1 MKEPGSKPHRE
12 LNVRLYL
19 DDLRE
24 PPADFDT
31 VARTAEEAL
40 ALLRAG
46 RVTFLSF
53 DHDLGTDATGYTVA
67 RWIEEQ
73 AHAGTLAPLGWAVHS
88 ANPVGRR
95 NIEAALTNADRFWH
109 ERATLSRSNPMATVH
124 DTAAAERYEQEL
136 AKAPTREQPPTTVSS
151 VPIDPLYTPDSV
163 GELDP
168 DADLGYPGQYPYVRG
183 VHASMY
189 RSRLWTMRQ
198 FAGFGTARQTNERFK
213 FLLEKGQT
221 GLSTAFDLPT
231 LMGLD
236 SDDPRSLG
244 EVGKLGVAVD
254 TLDDMATLYDG
265 IDLGE
270 VSVSMTINA
279 PAIVVM
285 AFYLA
290 NAEDRGIDWRK
301 LRGTIQ
307 NDILKEFHAQN
318 EFVFPPEPH
327 VRLVADVIEFC
338 ATHVPQWNT
347 VSISGY
353 HIREAGS
360 TAVQELAFT
369 LADGFH
375 YVETCLERGL
385 DVDAF
390 APRLSFFFNAHNDL
404 FEEVAKYRAARLL
417 WAEAM
422 RHKYGARKENSWK
435 LRFHA
440 QTAGC
445 SLQAEQP
452 EVNLMR
458 VAYQALA
465 AVLGGCQS
473 LHTNSMDETLALPS
487 EHAATLAIRTQQV
500 LAYETGVTNTVDPLG
515 GGYFV
520 EALTRQMERQGRTYF
535 DRIEQLG
542 GMIKALES
550 GFFRREIADAAF
562 VYQRDVDAKRKLIV
576 GVNAFVEDEA
586 KKIDT
591 LVVDEKPEKEQLA
604 ALRQRKAQR
613 DNATAQRLLAEVRR
627 VAATKE
633 NLMPTLL
640 EAARARCGVGEIMN
654 ALADVFGRYDGA
666 ARW

>member
-1 MKEPGSKPHRE
+1 
-12 LNVRLYL
+12 
-19 DDLRE
+19 
-24 PPADFDT
+24 
-31 VARTAEEAL
+31 
-40 ALLRAG
+40 
-46 RVTFLSF
+46 
-53 DHDLGTDATGYTVA
+53 
-67 RWIEEQ
+67 
-73 AHAGTLAPLGWAVHS
+73 
-88 ANPVGRR
+88 
-95 NIEAALTNADRFWH
+95 
-109 ERATLSRSNPMATVH
+109 MATVT
-124 DTAAAERYEQEL
+124 DTAARHRWEQEN
-136 AKAPTREQPPTTVSS
+136 AAAPGREQPPTTVSS
-151 VPIDPLYTPDSV
+151 VPIDALYTPES
-163 GELDP
+163 LDGFDP
-168 DADLGYPGQYPYVRG
+168 ETDLGYPGQYPFARG

-198 FAGFGTARQTNERFK
+198 FAGFGTPRQTNERFR
-213 FLLEKGQT
+213 FLLDRGQT

-236 SDDPRSLG
+236 SDDPRAAG
-244 EVGKLGVAVD
+244 EVGRLGVAVD
-254 TLDDMATLYDG
+254 TLDDMEELFRG
-265 IDLGE
+265 IDLAR

-290 NAEDRGIDWRK
+290 NARDRGIDWK
-301 LRGTIQ
+301 QLRGTVQ

-338 ATHVPQWNT
+338 AREVPQWNT

-375 YVETCLERGL
+375 YVDVCLARGMPI
-385 DVDAF
+385 DSF
-390 APRLSFFFNAHNDL
+390 AGRLSFFFNAHNDV
-404 FEEVAKYRAARLL
+404 FEEIAKYRAARVL

-422 RHKYGARKENSWK
+422 RHKYGARRESSWK

-445 SLQAEQP
+445 SLQDKQP
-452 EVNLMR
+452 EVNLIR

-487 EHAATLAIRTQQV
+487 EHAVTLALRTQQV

-515 GGYFV
+515 GSYFV
-520 EALTRQMERQGRTYF
+520 ETLTKQMQEGARAYF
-535 DRIEQLG
+535 GRIEELG
-542 GMIKALES
+542 GMIPALEA

-562 VYQRDVDAKRKLIV
+562 AYQREVDARRKLIV
-576 GVNAFVEDEA
+576 GVNAFTDAEDKPIE
-586 KKIDT
+586 T
-591 LVVDEKPEKEQLA
+591 LVIDDTVEKEQVGR
-604 ALRQRKAQR
+604 LRERKAKR
-613 DNATAQRLLAEVRR
+613 DGEEVRRLLGEVRR

-633 NLMPTLL
+633 NLLPVLI
-640 EAARARCGVGEIMN
+640 EAAHSRCAVGEVMN

>member
-1 MKEPGSKPHRE
+1 MAT
-12 LNVRLYL
+12 V
-19 DDLRE
+19 
-24 PPADFDT
+24 ADT
-31 VARTAEEAL
+31 VAQE
-40 ALLRAG
+40 
-46 RVTFLSF
+46 
-53 DHDLGTDATGYTVA
+53 
-67 RWIEEQ
+67 RW
-73 AHAGTLAPLGWAVHS
+73 
-88 ANPVGRR
+88 
-95 NIEAALTNADRFWH
+95 
-109 ERATLSRSNPMATVH
+109 EREN
-124 DTAAAERYEQEL
+124 AAAPMR
-136 AKAPTREQPPTTVSS
+136 PQPPTTVSS
-151 VPIDPLYTPDSV
+151 VPIDALYTPESV
-163 GELDP
+163 NGFDP
-168 DADLGYPGQYPYVRG
+168 EVDLGYPGQYPFTRG

-198 FAGFGTARQTNERFK
+198 FAGFGTARDTNQRFK

-244 EVGKLGVAVD
+244 EVGRLGVAVD
-254 TLDDMATLYDG
+254 TLDDMAVLYDG
-265 IDLGE
+265 INLED

-279 PAIVVM
+279 PAAIIM

-290 NAEDRGIDWRK
+290 NAQDRGFDWKK

-327 VRLVADVIEFC
+327 VRLVCDVIEFC
-338 ATHVPQWNT
+338 ARQVPQWNS

-375 YVETCLERGL
+375 YTDVCIERGL
-385 DVDAF
+385 DVDLF
-390 APRLSFFFNAHNDL
+390 APRLSFFFNAHNDV
-404 FEEVAKYRAARLL
+404 FEELAKYRAARVL
-417 WAEAM
+417 WAETL
-422 RHKYGARKENSWK
+422 RHRYNARKENSLK

-445 SLQAEQP
+445 SLQDKQP
-452 EVNLMR
+452 QVNLMR

-487 EHAATLAIRTQQV
+487 EHAVTLALRTQQV
-500 LAYETGVTNTVDPLG
+500 LAYETGVVNTVDPLG
-515 GGYFV
+515 GSYFI
-520 EALTRQMERQGRTYF
+520 ETLTKQMAQQARTYF
-535 DRIEQLG
+535 ERIEQLG
-542 GMIKALES
+542 GMLPALEA

-562 VYQRDVDAKRKLIV
+562 VYQQDIDAKRKLIV
-576 GVNAFVEDEA
+576 GINAFQES
-586 KKIDT
+586 
-591 LVVDEKPEKEQLA
+591 DEKPLETLVIDDRPEREQLA
-604 ALRQRKAQR
+604 QLKEIKARR
-613 DNATAQRLLAEVRR
+613 DSEAVKRSLDEIRRL
-627 VAATKE
+627 AATKT
-633 NLMPTLL
+633 NLMPALI
-640 EAARARCGVGEIMN
+640 EAARVRCCVGEIM
-654 ALADVFGRYDGA
+654 AAMADVFGRYDGA